1 VNEAILPSNP
11 KDATVSLSAFVSTDE
26 EMSSV
31 KAACAIAPPGPKKDA
46 ARVALRRAE
55 EAHSAHQEADCL
67 VALADAKRVLAEK
80 G

>member
-1 VNEAILPSNP
+1 M
-11 KDATVSLSAFVSTDE
+11 SLSAFISTDE

-31 KAACAIAPPGPKKDA
+31 KAAFASAPPGPKKDA
-46 ARVALRRAE
+46 ALFALRRAE

-67 VALADAKRVLAEK
+67 VALADAKGVLAQN